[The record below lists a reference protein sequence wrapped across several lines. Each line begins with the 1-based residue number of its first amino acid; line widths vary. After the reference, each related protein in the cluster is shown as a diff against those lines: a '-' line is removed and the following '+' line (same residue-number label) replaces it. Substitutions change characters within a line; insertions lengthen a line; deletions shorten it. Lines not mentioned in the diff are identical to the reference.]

1 MTLNLL
7 KLDCI
12 NNVITPCTNEFF
24 LKEFRYK
31 TSMMFVAAQTQRIV
45 FRHKRFGRRSIP
57 SSTDITEGTG
67 CILKPPD
74 EQNTDIQILSPVTM
88 SPSDSRPSSSQE
100 HYPDLASQ
108 MESFYQPPVH
118 YDGSRRNS
126 KVLSWIND
134 GKDMLFED
142 TGAEHGASK

>member
-1 MTLNLL
+1 
-7 KLDCI
+7 
-12 NNVITPCTNEFF
+12 
-24 LKEFRYK
+24 
-31 TSMMFVAAQTQRIV
+31 MFVVAQTQRIV